1 MNNVSRIR
9 IAAVLLALASSVQV
23 QAYPIDGYAETGIR
37 RVEGARRV
45 QDGTLPGSKQPPGA
59 LLPTA
64 AVDLRLLDY
73 RDMDLPAPD
82 PAFTKELLGL
92 LGDRVSQYSLAV
104 LDLSNPKH
112 PRYAEYRGDHKQNV
126 GSVGKLVV
134 ALGLFQALAD
144 AWPDDIDKRREILKN
159 TIVTAD
165 EFSHSDHHT
174 IRIFNVETN
183 KLTRRTLQDG
193 DQGSLWEYL
202 DWMLSAS
209 SNSAAAMVMRDAMLL
224 RHYGRDYPVPE
235 DEIRRF
241 FKETPGKELTQL
253 FQLTF
258 YDPVTRNGLDL
269 ELLRQGSFFT
279 REGKHKVNGGGNS
292 YGTARELMKYALRM
306 EQGRLVDEFSSRQI
320 KRLLYITER
329 RIRYASSPALAGSA
343 LYFKT
348 GSLYSCKKEEGFEC
362 VPYAGNVKN
371 YMNSVAIVEYPPGE
385 NRLYYISTLVSNV
398 LRKNSAV
405 DHQTMATRIH
415 RLIEKAHPAPQP
427 ALPQPAAPEPAA
439 QKPASSEPAAPAPAA
454 SEPAAPEPRS

>member
-1 MNNVSRIR
+1 MTRLIR
-9 IAAVLLALASSVQV
+9 LLVAVVLPALVAPAVV

-45 QDGTLPGSKQPPGA
+45 EAGTVPGSKQPPGA

-92 LGDRVSQYSLAV
+92 LGDQASQYSLAV
-104 LDLSNPKH
+104 LDLSNLQH

-144 AWPDDIDKRREILKN
+144 AWPDDLDKRREILRN
-159 TIVTAD
+159 TVVTAD
-165 EFSHSDHHT
+165 EFCHWDHHT
-174 IRIFNVETN
+174 IRIFDVETN
-183 KLTRRTLQDG
+183 KLTRRTMKDG

-209 SNSAAAMVMRDAMLL
+209 SNSAAAMVMREAMLL
-224 RHYGRDYPVPE
+224 RHYGRDYPV
-235 DEIRRF
+235 DEAEIKRF
-241 FKETPGKELTQL
+241 FRETPGKELTQL

-269 ELLRQGSFFT
+269 EFLRQGSFFT
-279 REGKHKVNGGGNS
+279 QEGKRKVNGGGNS

-329 RIRYASSPALAGSA
+329 RIRYASSPALTASA

-348 GSLYSCKKEEGFEC
+348 GSLYQCKKEEGFEC

-385 NRLYYISTLVSNV
+385 NRLYYMSTLVSNV
-398 LRKNSAV
+398 LRKNAAV

-415 RLIEKAHPAPQP
+415 RLIEKANPAPKAAAP
-427 ALPQPAAPEPAA
+427 VPAAPEPAA
-439 QKPASSEPAAPAPAA
+439 HDPITPNPGAQPTSDNF
-454 SEPAAPEPRS
+454 RYR